1 MQIVEFR
8 VSNLGS
14 FEDSGVVKLGSGLNF
29 IVGQNNSGKSALI
42 GSLAGFQDN
51 PHRNAERFRNEWVT
65 KPSQEI
71 RARFQ
76 REELVGQVL
85 RESGLVRWP
94 VGGVSEAEQELSV
107 KSVRAFLEQE
117 EVEFTLLRK
126 SGQAFSILS
135 GAPYSLAPRV
145 MEIRI
150 TPDLTV
156 EPASAPEANMLP
168 DLPTKVYN
176 LWNANLFH
184 FNAQRYNVGVC
195 EAGHPSR
202 LNSDASNL
210 PAVLMR
216 LAGDR
221 GDIFRELSQHMRD
234 IFPSVKN
241 LSVTGIE
248 RTNNLEILIW
258 PTVEQRYREHA
269 VGLNESG
276 TGLSQVLAIL
286 TVAMTLEQSIIVID
300 EISSFLHPAAA
311 KALVRIL
318 EAHYSHH
325 QYLISTHSPEVI
337 AATSPST
344 IHLVKKEGF
353 KSSINPINPADIFQ
367 LRLVTGELG
376 VSMTDVFASDRIIW
390 VEGPTEETAFPYILE
405 QTRNLKGSKVGET
418 APQFTA
424 VIATGDFTAR
434 RARKELVFEIYS
446 RLSSAAATIAS
457 SAVFAFDRE
466 ELSAEGMT
474 DLSRQGKGRVAFLR
488 RRHFECYLLL
498 PSAIA
503 AVINAELREELTSTP
518 DIEKMLLTRGGEPKF
533 KAKSKW
539 KNDLLDE
546 EWLTDVDA
554 ANLLKEVFN
563 EATSSRL
570 EFAKTRHSFLLL
582 KEIMNSDLTPIAE
595 LIGFVHELVEL
606 SQDKA

>member
-1 MQIVEFR
+1 M
-8 VSNLGS
+8 
-14 FEDSGVVKLGSGLNF
+14 
-29 IVGQNNSGKSALI
+29 
-42 GSLAGFQDN
+42 
-51 PHRNAERFRNEWVT
+51 
-65 KPSQEI
+65 
-71 RARFQ
+71 
-76 REELVGQVL
+76 
-85 RESGLVRWP
+85 
-94 VGGVSEAEQELSV
+94 
-107 KSVRAFLEQE
+107 KSVGAFLERE
-117 EVEFTLLRK
+117 EVELTLSRQP
-126 SGQAFSILS
+126 GHPFSILS
-135 GAPYSLAPRV
+135 GAPYLAAPRA

-150 TPDLTV
+150 TPDLKV
-156 EPASAPEANMLP
+156 EPASVPTIGLLP
-168 DLPTKVYN
+168 DLPIKVTN
-176 LWNANLFH
+176 FWNTNLFH

-216 LAGDR
+216 LAGNS

-286 TVAMTLEQSIIVID
+286 TVAMTMERSVVVID

-318 EAHYSHH
+318 ESHYSHH

-337 AATSPST
+337 AASSPST
-344 IHLVKKEGF
+344 VHLVKKDGF
-353 KSSINPINPADIFQ
+353 KSSVLPINPADIFQ

-376 VSMTDVFASDRIIW
+376 VSMTDVFASDRIVW
-390 VEGPTEETAFPYILE
+390 VEGPTEETAFPYIIE
-405 QTRNLKGSKVGET
+405 QTRSLKGSKVGET

-424 VIATGDFTAR
+424 VIATGDFTAK
-434 RARKELVFEIYS
+434 RARKELVFEIYT

-457 SAVFAFDRE
+457 SAVFAFDKE
-466 ELSAEGMT
+466 ELSAEGMA
-474 DLSRQGKGRVAFLR
+474 DLNRQGKSRVAFLP
-488 RRHFECYLLL
+488 RRHFECYLLS
-498 PSAIA
+498 PSAIKS
-503 AVINAELREELTSTP
+503 VLTAELGEEVATTAE
-518 DIEKMLLTRGGEPKF
+518 IEKMLLTLGGGPKF

-539 KNDLLDE
+539 KNDLSDE
-546 EWLTDVDA
+546 EWLAEVDA
-554 ANLLKEVFN
+554 ANLLKQVFN

-570 EFAKTRHSFLLL
+570 AFSKIRHSFLLL
-582 KEIMNSDLTPIAE
+582 KEIMGSNPTSIKE
-595 LIGFVHELVEL
+595 LIGFVHELAEL
-606 SQDKA
+606 SLDKA